1 MHEASRKTTNVTVFS
16 CLAISVRRGMN
27 ESGNILMFICLF
39 QNRLCQQQ
47 QSSSKAGQYYYLP
60 IYTLFPTA
68 LA

>member
-27 ESGNILMFICLF
+27 ESGNILMLSVCFRTGF
-39 QNRLCQQQ
+39 V
-47 QSSSKAGQYYYLP
+47 SSSKAGQYYYLP